1 MEKRLM
7 TLLAGTFLFAGSVMA
22 QTNVSGTV
30 TSGDDGEPVVGAAI
44 KVEGTNTGTVTDVN
58 GHFQLNAPAGAK
70 LVVTYIGMKPQ
81 TVKAGGNMKVVLQ
94 NDNHTLDD
102 VVVVAYGTAKRQS
115 ITGAVT
121 AIDAKDIEKHVTT
134 NALEALEG
142 SAPGIQVNST
152 YGEPGSE
159 PQIRIRGIGTIN
171 GSNDPLYVVDG
182 TIYNGNI
189 SDLNPNDIASMS
201 VLKDAASAALYGNRA
216 AAGVVIIT
224 TKSGRGAGK
233 SNVNLTVN
241 QGWYRRGIPEYERLS
256 AKPWMESYWKAMYN
270 WAQSG
275 SLHKSPEEAAAYA
288 NTHII
293 DKAVKRN
300 IFDAV
305 DDKLF
310 DANGNLT
317 ADVLPGYDDL
327 DWEDDIERTGS
338 RQDYTLSG
346 SYNSTNANVYS
357 SVGYTKE
364 NGYVIGSD
372 YKRYTA
378 RVNADFKP
386 SKYLTTGVNLMGATS
401 KRHFNDNA
409 YGSYFANPFYVAR
422 MMAPVYPLFMHNA
435 DGSYELDANGD
446 KQYDTTSDYLSNRNI
461 AYELRADQ
469 DESRRNVIN
478 GTAYAT
484 VNLPYDFSVTV
495 RSNMSQRTNNRT
507 NYNNPNI
514 GDGATNNGRLT
525 EYAYEYND
533 YTMQEFLNWTHE
545 YGKHHVDAMLGH
557 ENNQNKARVKAG
569 MNTNMVSEGI
579 IVLSNFITNSY
590 LNGYNTDYKTESY
603 LARARYNYD
612 ERYFFDASWRRDGS
626 SRFHPDNRWGNF
638 FSFGGNWNVKKE
650 AFMKDVSWVNSLRL
664 RASYGEVGNDAG
676 VGLYGYQALYYIGK
690 NGGNGALMKQSLAAN
705 DIKWET
711 AQTIDVALEGRLFDR
726 VNFSL
731 GYYNRRN
738 KDLLFEVK
746 LPLSGGSFSYN
757 EDDYNMSIYRNI
769 GTIRNQ
775 GFEFAAD
782 VDILKG
788 HGLLWNFGLD
798 ATFNANKIIKLPNND
813 NIISGLQN
821 YTEGR
826 SLYDFYTYHFE
837 GVDQLTGQSLYTIDP
852 DKKNLAKA
860 NHKLVT
866 INGVDYTTDPSTAG
880 LRGFH
885 GHADPT
891 VYGSFHTNLAWKGLS
906 LSMLFTYSLGGKIY
920 DGTYQS
926 LMSTS
931 SMDSGSALSKD
942 ALKSWTA
949 APAGMTE
956 TSANRIDPNG
966 IPVLD
971 FNRSSYNN
979 YTSDRWLTSASYL
992 IFKNLTLSYNLPKQW
1007 MTVLGGAVSGVSV
1020 KFSAENLFTV
1030 SARKGLNPQY
1040 LFTAVGGSSENIGST
1055 QSTYVTS
1062 RVFNLGLSIDF

>member
-1 MEKRLM
+1 M
-7 TLLAGTFLFAGSVMA
+7 
-22 QTNVSGTV
+22 
-30 TSGDDGEPVVGAAI
+30 
-44 KVEGTNTGTVTDVN
+44 
-58 GHFQLNAPAGAK
+58 
-70 LVVTYIGMKPQ
+70 
-81 TVKAGGNMKVVLQ
+81 
-94 NDNHTLDD
+94 
-102 VVVVAYGTAKRQS
+102 
-115 ITGAVT
+115 
-121 AIDAKDIEKHVTT
+121 
-134 NALEALEG
+134 
-142 SAPGIQVNST
+142 
-152 YGEPGSE
+152 
-159 PQIRIRGIGTIN
+159 
-171 GSNDPLYVVDG
+171 
-182 TIYNGNI
+182 
-189 SDLNPNDIASMS
+189 
-201 VLKDAASAALYGNRA
+201 
-216 AAGVVIIT
+216 
-224 TKSGRGAGK
+224 
-233 SNVNLTVN
+233 
-241 QGWYRRGIPEYERLS
+241 
-256 AKPWMESYWKAMYN
+256 
-270 WAQSG
+270 
-275 SLHKSPEEAAAYA
+275 
-288 NTHII
+288 
-293 DKAVKRN
+293 
-300 IFDAV
+300 
-305 DDKLF
+305 
-310 DANGNLT
+310 
-317 ADVLPGYDDL
+317 
-327 DWEDDIERTGS
+327 
-338 RQDYTLSG
+338 
-346 SYNSTNANVYS
+346 
-357 SVGYTKE
+357 
-364 NGYVIGSD
+364 
-372 YKRYTA
+372 
-378 RVNADFKP
+378 
-386 SKYLTTGVNLMGATS
+386 
-401 KRHFNDNA
+401 
-409 YGSYFANPFYVAR
+409 
-422 MMAPVYPLFMHNA
+422 
-435 DGSYELDANGD
+435 
-446 KQYDTTSDYLSNRNI
+446 
-461 AYELRADQ
+461 
-469 DESRRNVIN
+469 
-478 GTAYAT
+478 
-484 VNLPYDFSVTV
+484 NLPYDFSVTV
-495 RSNMSQRTNNRT
+495 RGNMSQRTNNRT

-525 EYAYEYND
+525 EYAYEYDD

-545 YGKHHVDAMLGH
+545 YGKHHVDAMFGH

-569 MNTNMVSEGI
+569 MNTNMAAEGI
-579 IVLSNFITNSY
+579 IVLSNFLTNSY

-650 AFMKDVSWVNSLRL
+650 AFLKNVSWVNDLRL

-676 VGLYGYQALYYIGK
+676 VDLYGYQALYYIDK
-690 NGGNGALMKQSLAAN
+690 NGGDAALMKQKLAAN

-826 SLYDFYTYHFE
+826 SLYDFYTYHFA
-837 GVDQLTGQSLYTIDP
+837 GVDQLTGQSLYTVDP
-852 DKKNLAKA
+852 EKKEKA
-860 NHKLVT
+860 AANGELVT
-866 INGVDYTTDPSTAG
+866 VNGVDYTTDASGYG
-880 LRGFH
+880 LRDFH

-1020 KFSAENLFTV
+1020 KLSAENLFTI

-1040 LFTAVGGSSENIGST
+1040 LFTTVGGTSENIGST